1 MSSQFWMCMKC
12 QKHLRGTAQEVSTY
26 AQEHMCEQYFNVSRC
41 QDCVTETT
49 ELTNAINDSSKLE
62 TSPSPLVLAPAN
74 EKEQDTVAPIMN
86 DTGDL
91 SVPLHPASSPS
102 KN

>member
-12 QKHLRGTAQEVSTY
+12 EKHLRATAQEVSTY
-26 AQEHMCEQYFNVSRC
+26 ALEHMCDHDLNVSRC

-49 ELTNAINDSSKLE
+49 ESTSAINDSSKLE

-74 EKEQDTVAPIMN
+74 EKELGTVASIMN

-91 SVPLHPASSPS
+91 SFPLHPASPPS
-102 KN
+102 KS